1 MGRRIVPDDKKK
13 VKMGVSLDPDI
24 PAIIK
29 ERSINLSALVN
40 KLLREY
46 IDSGNKNLH

>member
-1 MGRRIVPDDKKK
+1 MGRRIVPDEEKK
-13 VKMGVSLDPDI
+13 VKLGVSLDPDI
-24 PAIIK
+24 PAFIK

-46 IDSGNKNLH
+46 INNGNKGLH

>member
-1 MGRRIVPDDKKK
+1 MGRRIMPDDEKK
-13 VKMGVSLDPDI
+13 VKTGVSLDPDI
-24 PAIIK
+24 PAILK

-46 IDSGNKNLH
+46 IDNGNKGL